1 MDNQNVVSTGLIDEL
16 ENLELQP
23 QFKSQ
28 ENNTNKNQNPDLN
41 QDPTKNNQNNSG
53 NNKNDLSQ
61 NNNQQVNQNNQ
72 QQTQQQTQQQN
83 TNQDIPKYTLNE
95 MFGDSFSSIDEV
107 KSANIPNVLNEYKK
121 LKSDIQSRDEK
132 LNLYSQKLKEKFQPY
147 KNDEQA
153 QFINFW
159 NETGI
164 DDIKTFKLLRTKEFS
179 EMSDKDVLIMNTMIE
194 NPTLIGN
201 REKAEKMVDL
211 KFKIGKYSPTK
222 QIKTGE
228 DEDGKDIFTD
238 EINKDELEL
247 NEMYVLSEAKKARES
262 LSNLKLKIKSEINN
276 FDDKQLESNL
286 ETYKNAWNQISPII
300 ANKFNKLPVFGDSDE
315 PIANFEVP
323 QEIIKDISG
332 QIQNMAVSNQM
343 PFDEKNGIESVKNLH
358 SNFLTLL
365 YGRFAK
371 EMQRESYKKGKSDA
385 TEELKKKYNLPNLE
399 KPEYNQIVD
408 DLPEGY
414 SDKQAVIKE
423 LYDGM

>member
-1 MDNQNVVSTGLIDEL
+1 MNDQNVVSTGLIDEL

-28 ENNTNKNQNPDLN
+28 ENNTNKDQNTELN
-41 QDPTKNNQNNSG
+41 QGNTVNNNQNNSSD
-53 NNKNDLSQ
+53 NKDDLSQ
-61 NNNQQVNQNNQ
+61 NTNQQVNQDN
-72 QQTQQQTQQQN
+72 QQQN

-95 MFGDSFSSIDEV
+95 MFGDSFSSIEEV

-153 QFINFW
+153 QFISFW

-164 DDIKTFKLLRTKEFS
+164 DDIKAFKLLKTKEFS

-238 EINKDELEL
+238 EVNKDELEL
-247 NEMYVLSEAKKARES
+247 NEMYVLGEAKKAREN
-262 LSNLKLKIKSEINN
+262 LSNLKLKIKSEVNN
-276 FDDKQLESNL
+276 FDDKQLEGNL
-286 ETYKNAWNQISPII
+286 ETFKNAWNQISPII
-300 ANKFNKLPVFGDSDE
+300 ANKFNKLPIFGDTDE

-323 QEIIKDISG
+323 QEIIKDIAG
-332 QIQNMAVSNQM
+332 QIQNMAVNNQM

-358 SNFLTLL
+358 ANFLTIL

-385 TEELKKKYNLPNLE
+385 TEKIKKQYNLSGLE

-414 SDKQAVIKE
+414 SDKQSVIKE